1 MTFKFQIS
9 LPNLQLLRYELVLI
23 LVNMKLVPT
32 CNTLSFNTGRQ
43 FLQRRYLLASIR
55 LVLGSESKRNSRDVL
70 TCLI

>member
-23 LVNMKLVPT
+23 LVNKKLVTT
-32 CNTLSFNTGRQ
+32 CNTLSFNTDRQ
-43 FLQRRYLLASIR
+43 FLPRRYLLASIR